1 MAPSKSTEPNQEF
14 IILQKRNEDLE
25 KELKSSLEK
34 EERTKEKLVKTWKR
48 LRVAEEGKERLIC
61 QINEFEAEAV
71 DRVREYKSHVALLT
85 EQISLAQK
93 LHQETL
99 PTINSHVALLTEQI
113 SLAQKLHQETLPTI
127 NSQL

>member
-1 MAPSKSTEPNQEF
+1 MVPSKSTEPNQEF
-14 IILQKRNEDLE
+14 IILQKRNDDLE

-34 EERTKEKLVKTWKR
+34 EERTKEELVKTWKR
-48 LRVAEEGKERLIC
+48 LRAAEEGKERLIC
-61 QINEFEAEAV
+61 QINEFEAEAI
-71 DRVREYKSHVALLT
+71 DRVRKYKSRVALLT

-99 PTINSHVALLTEQI
+99 PI
-113 SLAQKLHQETLPTI
+113 I